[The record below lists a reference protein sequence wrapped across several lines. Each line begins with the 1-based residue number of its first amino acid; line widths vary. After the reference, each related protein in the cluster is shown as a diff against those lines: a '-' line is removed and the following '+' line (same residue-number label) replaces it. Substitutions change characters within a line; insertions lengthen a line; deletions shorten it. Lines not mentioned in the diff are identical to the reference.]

1 MVEVN
6 AGRDALM
13 QIDKALADRP
23 ERDGRTLK
31 AAIQRLAAFR
41 DHVVERH
48 RGEGGTRWRPTLE
61 RLNAVVSV
69 VMAAEFPIGEI
80 PWDELSKARDWL
92 DAILREEAASTGSA

>member
-69 VMAAEFPIGEI
+69 VMAAKASSYQSPIAPSRKSPE
-80 PWDELSKARDWL
+80 DWPCP
-92 DAILREEAASTGSA
+92 E